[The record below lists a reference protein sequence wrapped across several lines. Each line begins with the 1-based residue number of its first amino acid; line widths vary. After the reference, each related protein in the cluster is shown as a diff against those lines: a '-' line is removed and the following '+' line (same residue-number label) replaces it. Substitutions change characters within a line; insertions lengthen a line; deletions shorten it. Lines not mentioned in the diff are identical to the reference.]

1 MTDSWD
7 NIKLSQTYLSI
18 AEEGGTVELN
28 ITATEAWAIDTTYTQ
43 DVWPNVITRKTNS
56 ETGEKYVSSSVAS
69 WLTLEGDLSGNGD
82 AKLVFSAEATTS
94 GRELELKILA
104 GGNAQFVKIRQGS
117 MTITEATCAEVIAGP
132 EGKLYQV
139 TGICTAIANTTYG
152 NWYLN
157 DGTGEIYVYGT
168 VNSSGSYDWSS
179 FGIEVGDEVTV
190 QGSYV
195 LYNGTTPEF
204 VDATFISVTKS
215 LVKVETESAT
225 YPKESGEYEVK
236 VSYKGEGIYPTVP
249 EEYRSWVSIV
259 DMQNKPGEAT
269 KIEPNPADT
278 VLVKIALQPNVGGD
292 RKGSVEFASGS
303 STVAYEF
310 VQEGSILDATI
321 PEFLAAAEDATQ
333 YRVSGNIKSI
343 SVSASYHNAN
353 VTIEDAAGNELYLYR
368 LVTSEGNIEDYDFK
382 AGDFLTVVGKRSSYN
397 GSPQMAQ
404 GCYVESYVT
413 YVPATID
420 EFLAAEVSS
429 EVTYR
434 VTGKIVNIG
443 EVSASYQNATLT
455 IADEDGTELYI
466 YRMKPAV
473 GGKPIEEIGLKVG
486 DVLTVVGQRAEYKGA
501 PQMGSGYYVSH
512 ESVADE
518 GGENEGGE
526 ATETFASNVT
536 FGIVS
541 SAYTDG
547 VATVNGVE
555 DVATLKLGTS
565 KLYGE
570 GTITLPAGTTKVTY
584 YAVAWKNNPSKL
596 EFSVGGTVAGT
607 QEIAANDGATSVS
620 PYTINVAD
628 TDKYTFTL
636 SSALETETV
645 VTVKTV
651 ETGYRAII
659 FGVVA
664 E

>member
-518 GGENEGGE
+518 GGENEGGNDE
-526 ATETFASNVT
+526 VVDGTAVSMTFSEQEYANAESVDGKEIKLDDNVTIVFAQGNASTAPAYYESGSAIRMYQNGATLDVKAAGKTITSIELTFANDHYYVAADS
-536 FGIVS
+536 GDL
-541 SAYTDG
+541 SAEAAVRTWTG
-547 VATVNGVE
+547 EASAV
-555 DVATLKLGTS
+555 KFTS
-565 KLYGE
+565 TG
-570 GTITLPAGTTKVTY
+570 
-584 YAVAWKNNPSKL
+584 
-596 EFSVGGTVAGT
+596 
-607 QEIAANDGATSVS
+607 
-620 PYTINVAD
+620 
-628 TDKYTFTL
+628 TDKNHRAYV
-636 SSALETETV
+636 SAIKV
-645 VTVKTV
+645 VYK
-651 ETGYRAII
+651 
-659 FGVVA
+659 
-664 E
+664 